1 MAARKRYM
9 TLLALAA
16 AAAAFYAL
24 NVLTPLYADDY
35 SYVFTFEYA
44 EEKFRITN
52 LSQLFYSQLNH
63 YMVMNGR
70 TVAHTLAQLFL
81 MWGKPVF
88 NVINTAAFL
97 LLGWAMQALMTGGRR
112 FRLAYFLLGLA
123 LLWLCTPAFGQDFLW
138 LTGSCTYLYC
148 VLLTLLYLVPF
159 RRALEGEDR
168 RGAARAL
175 LFLPF
180 GVLAGWTSEN
190 AAAAMIG
197 MQLLFILALAAQ
209 KRPLRAW
216 MFTGLA
222 GTLCG
227 FALMLLAPGQ
237 AARLEGT
244 GGFGGL
250 SDWLHRALSISG
262 CAALY
267 LWLPALLF
275 AAAAAIKLRQAR
287 RFELREWLPTGIFL
301 LGSLASAYSMVASS
315 MFPARA
321 WSCVVIYTA
330 ITVGSAAALCD
341 WRRLPRYALPAAGIA
356 ALGLSVWLY
365 AGAAASLSATARQ
378 VRARD
383 ESAAAQKAAGATEL
397 VLEPIAADS
406 RYNCYAPEGDLLPDS
421 SLWPNTALANYYGVD
436 KVHSTEEASEN
447 G

>member
-97 LLGWAMQALMTGGRR
+97 LLGWAMQALMTGGRGTSLPHWL
-112 FRLAYFLLGLA
+112 FALFGL
-123 LLWLCTPAFGQDFLW
+123 WFVTPAFGQDFLW
-138 LTGSCTYLYC
+138 LTASCTYLYC
-148 VLLTLLYLVPF
+148 VLLVLAYLIPW

-168 RGAARAL
+168 GGAWRAL
-175 LFLPF
+175 AFLPF

-197 MQLLFILALAAQ
+197 MEVLFIIAFALK
-209 KRPLRAW
+209 KRPVRAW

-222 GTLCG
+222 GTLAG
-227 FALMLLAPGQ
+227 FALLIFAPGQ
-237 AARLEGT
+237 TARLEGT
-244 GGFGGL
+244 GGFGTL
-250 SDWLHRALSISG
+250 TDWLYRALSISWN
-262 CAALY
+262 AFRY
-267 LWLPALLF
+267 LWLPALVFLLL
-275 AAAAAIKLRQAR
+275 AGLKLWQDR
-287 RFELREWLPTGIFL
+287 RFAWRDWLAVGIFL
-301 LGSLASAYSMVASS
+301 LGSLASAYCMVAST

-321 WSCVVIYTA
+321 WSCVVIYTL
-330 ITVGSAAALCD
+330 ITVGCLASACD
-341 WRRLPRYALPAAGIA
+341 WPRVSKYLLPGLCITALVVAG
-356 ALGLSVWLY
+356 VLY
-365 AGAAASLSATARQ
+365 AQAVQSIYATNRA
-378 VRARD
+378 VLARD